1 MGVGVLLALPS
12 TLAFEHYYLKASEQ
26 GKSWAKHHGAQRL
39 PPACASGPLIAI
51 GLFWSAWTSRSSI
64 HWISP
69 ALSGIPY
76 GLGYTLNFNALLN
89 YLIDEYASYAS
100 SANAASSLT
109 RQMMG
114 AALPFA
120 VTPMFRA
127 LGVDWAESLLGFVA
141 AIFSLIPFGFWFYGE
156 RLLEKSKWAQELAKE
171 GSDES

>member
-1 MGVGVLLALPS
+1 M
-12 TLAFEHYYLKASEQ
+12 
-26 GKSWAKHHGAQRL
+26 
-39 PPACASGPLIAI
+39 
-51 GLFWSAWTSRSSI
+51 
-64 HWISP
+64 
-69 ALSGIPY
+69 SGIPY

-141 AIFSLIPFGFWFYGE
+141 AIFSLIPFGFWVYGE

-171 GSDES
+171 GNNES